1 MYIGMCVGKRQK
13 PQLETLATCSTEISA
28 STTQLVMASKV
39 QANPGS
45 ENLRQLLDAAQEIR
59 HATANVLAVTRSCTE
74 QLEEGDTMDFTKMT
88 LHQAK
93 RLEME
98 TQTHCATLEQDLIRE
113 RKRLGDLRRIHYQ
126 LAGESEGW
134 ELLNEQPAAAA
145 AAAAEPKTAILT
157 KGARQPP
164 PVEPR
169 PKTTFLAGSAAAA
182 APQADVGNTNPF
194 AATSTS
200 TSSLLL
206 KKGSPPPVPGNKPRP
221 MSQFDFPQSPNK
233 NGNGP
238 ANLLE

>member
-1 MYIGMCVGKRQK
+1 MCVGKRQK

-39 QANPGS
+39 QANPSS

-145 AAAAEPKTAILT
+145 AAAAAEPKTAILT

-194 AATSTS
+194 APTSTS
-200 TSSLLL
+200 TSSQLL

-221 MSQFDFPQSPNK
+221 MSQFDFLQSPNK